1 MNASICFEMSGA
13 KPVYASPETSDKLSG
28 NSTSPTSLNL
38 SSTDNSREVTS
49 SPPLP
54 KKQYED
60 ETFTTYLQQLRMKLQ
75 EEKVELGQ
83 KRMRE
88 EEECD
93 DIDVDAKK
101 LRPYE
106 SDESDEDYE
115 YEYSAYDQQ
124 QQEARDRFHA
134 AHGYQADRS
143 PEDDEGEGDYDDDS
157 K

>member
-1 MNASICFEMSGA
+1 MSA
-13 KPVYASPETSDKLSG
+13 FKPVYASPETSAKLSG

-38 SSTDNSREVTS
+38 SSTDISREVTC

-60 ETFTTYLQQLRMKLQ
+60 QVTGHLHQLRMKLKK
-75 EEKVELGQ
+75 ERAENDR
-83 KRMRE
+83 KRARE
-88 EEECD
+88 EADCD
-93 DIDVDAKK
+93 DIDDAKK

-106 SDESDEDYE
+106 SDESDEDDE

-124 QQEARDRFHA
+124 QQEARDRFHS

-143 PEDDEGEGDYDDDS
+143 PQDDEGEGDYGDDS
-157 K
+157 E